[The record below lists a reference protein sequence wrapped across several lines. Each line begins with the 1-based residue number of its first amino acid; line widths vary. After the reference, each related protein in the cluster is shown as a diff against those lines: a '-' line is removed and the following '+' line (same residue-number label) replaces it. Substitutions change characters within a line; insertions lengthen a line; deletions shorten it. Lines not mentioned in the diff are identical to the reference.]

1 MLSLRELQ
9 QEFVRGLLEEPGEE
23 LLAHI
28 DAGRFG
34 AARHLQIYRHNVF
47 ASLTGALAAVFPVVQ
62 RLVGEGF
69 FAYAADGFI
78 RRHPPHRGNLHD
90 FGHEFPGF
98 LAGFAPAAALAYLP
112 DVARLEWLYH
122 EAFHASDAAALQP
135 RDLATLS
142 PESGSGLRLRLHPGA
157 RLLASAWPVLRIWQV
172 NQPGYHGDD
181 RVNLDEGGAYLLV
194 IRRHGEIEIESH
206 GASAHAFLES
216 LHAGAPL
223 AAATEAAIAVEPEF
237 DLATTLSG
245 LVRRG
250 TFCGFDIAAA
260 GQEPGSNPTIEGRPS

>member
-9 QEFVRGLLEEPGEE
+9 QEFVHGLLGEPGEE

-69 FAYAADGFI
+69 FAYATDAFI
-78 RRHPPHRGNLHD
+78 RRHPPRRGNLHD

-98 LAGFAPAAALAYLP
+98 LAGFAPAAALTYLP

-122 EAFHASDAAALQP
+122 EAFHAPDAAALQP

-142 PESGSGLRLRLHPGA
+142 PESASGLHLRLHPGA
-157 RLLASAWPVLRIWQV
+157 RLLASAYPVLHIWQV
-172 NQPGYHGDD
+172 NQPGYDGDD

-194 IRRHGEIEIESH
+194 IRRHGEVEIESL
-206 GASAHAFLES
+206 GAGAHAFVES
-216 LHAGAPL
+216 LHAGALL
-223 AAATEAAIAVEPEF
+223 AAATEAATAVEPEF
-237 DLATTLSG
+237 DLAATLSG

-250 TFCGFDIAAA
+250 TFSGFDIATARL
-260 GQEPGSNPTIEGRPS
+260 EPESSPANEGRPS